1 MLALSWVEP
10 PLHLHLRTMW
20 ERTVWLNECLTIDP
34 SGARAASLAENR
46 DTLNARQREAYGGD
60 LALSPQTPQAQ
71 WSGISALGLTEVG
84 EEGVRA
90 ALYGSSP
97 DHAPDKHLDAHGGL
111 LDIRRRVATRSRVTA
126 VLTGVAGIGV
136 VAGSL
141 AKTSTGGDQFR
152 TLDDVVL
159 SPTGVTVDMEAVEE
173 GPITARAGTLTE
185 IVTVLAGWETIN
197 NTFAASVGIDREQ
210 DEAYRASMYV
220 RTAHSSVGP
229 LAALRAALEEALA
242 GKTKAVENRTKA
254 PIVVQEFTLDPNS
267 LLVVAQAGSDG
278 DVLRSV
284 ENHRGMG
291 AGTMA
296 AIRGG
301 AADETALAAIS
312 NGTVTWGGVDYTGL
326 DLTGTSTPAERAT
339 VLTLLLVLAEV
350 VVSYIDG
357 AYVTIFA
364 WTPDATPNFAQ
375 ASTEVAFGLDPAASS
390 YPAGP
395 FIRAREKALDRHH
408 DLDAAPRLPCRRAWS
423 ASATTCLRVWQSMRW
438 ARSCGRTTC
447 FARRSGW
454 QARALRR

>member
-1 MLALSWVEP
+1 MA
-10 PLHLHLRTMW
+10 
-20 ERTVWLNECLTIDP
+20 ERVLTIDP

-71 WSGISALGLTEVG
+71 WSGIGALGLTEVG

-136 VAGSL
+136 IAGSL

-210 DEAYRASMYV
+210 DEAYRASMFV

-242 GKTKAVENRTKA
+242 GKTKVVDNRTQGA
-254 PIVVQEFTLDPNS
+254 HYGSRSSSCNRTAQM
-267 LLVVAQAGSDG
+267 LVVAQAGSDG

-296 AIRGG
+296 ASV
-301 AADETALAAIS
+301 AAR
-312 NGTVTWGGVDYTGL
+312 
-326 DLTGTSTPAERAT
+326 LTR
-339 VLTLLLVLAEV
+339 
-350 VVSYIDG
+350 
-357 AYVTIFA
+357 
-364 WTPDATPNFAQ
+364 
-375 ASTEVAFGLDPAASS
+375 
-390 YPAGP
+390 
-395 FIRAREKALDRHH
+395 R
-408 DLDAAPRLPCRRAWS
+408 RLRL
-423 ASATTCLRVWQSMRW
+423 SAT
-438 ARSCGRTTC
+438 AP
-447 FARRSGW
+447 
-454 QARALRR
+454 